1 MNYIRAA
8 ATALRLLQPP
18 PNGGGAAVT
27 LTTQTAGSYDPTT
40 GAATVT
46 TATQSGFG
54 IRTDWTKQDE
64 SWTLVAVNDVKL
76 IMAASGL
83 TTAPKV
89 NDTVLFDG
97 ITYTIISVKPAQ
109 PATVAIVYTLNLRA

>member
-1 MNYIRAA
+1 MSKDYNPSV
-8 ATALRLLQPP
+8 ATALRLITKF
-18 PNGGGAAVT
+18 GAAVT
-27 LTTQTAGSYDPTT
+27 LTTKTAGSYDPST

-46 TATQSGFG
+46 TTSTQSAYGV
-54 IRTDWTKQDE
+54 RVDWTKQDE
-64 SWTLVAVNDVKL
+64 SWTLVQINDVKL
-76 IMAASGL
+76 ILTASGI
-83 TTAPKV
+83 TTTPKV

>member
-1 MNYIRAA
+1 MSKNYSPSV
-8 ATALRLLQPP
+8 ATALKLIAKF
-18 PNGGGAAVT
+18 GAAVT
-27 LTTQTAGSYDPTT
+27 LTTQTTGAYDIPT

-46 TATQSGFG
+46 TSTQSGYG
-54 IRTDWTKQDE
+54 VRTEWTKQDE
-64 SWTLVAVNDVKL
+64 SWTLVQVNDVKL
-76 IMAASGL
+76 VLAASGI

-97 ITYTIISVKPAQ
+97 ISYTVISVKPAQ

>member
-1 MNYIRAA
+1 MNYTRAA

-18 PNGGGAAVT
+18 PKGGGAVVT
-27 LTTQTAGSYDPTT
+27 LTTQTAEAYDPTT

-46 TATQSGFG
+46 TSTQYGYG
-54 IRTDWTKQDE
+54 VRADWTKQDE

-76 IMAASGL
+76 IMAASGI

-89 NDTVLFDG
+89 NDTVLYDG
-97 ITYTIISVKPAQ
+97 ITSTIISVKPAQ
-109 PATVAIVYTLNLRA
+109 PATVAIVYILNLRA